1 MDVYPNHICFL
12 KQISSVYSTAM
23 LSELT
28 SEKNGQS
35 SASFV
40 ENEGLLNFP
49 HKLWK
54 IINECD
60 TDAIHWNNEGR
71 SILLDHVKFREQYL
85 DSKNSLFRTKKM
97 TSFLTQLS
105 VYGFHTVK
113 SYNKNLDCNLRNP
126 NVREYVNDKFQR
138 GREDLLSNVC
148 RKNTTSAKIRFQGK
162 QIKMEML
169 KEQTSG
175 KRKAGPWL
183 MACRVVHLFAYVPVC
198 FRRCNLFLN
207 VVVFCLAGT

>member
-23 LSELT
+23 LSEST

-40 ENEGLLNFP
+40 KNEDLLKFP

-60 TDAIHWNNEGR
+60 TDAIQWNNEGQ
-71 SILLDHVKFREQYL
+71 SILLDHVKFQEQYL
-85 DSKNSLFRTKKM
+85 DCKNSLFKTKKIA
-97 TSFLTQLS
+97 SFLRQLCA
-105 VYGFHTVK
+105 YGFHRVK
-113 SYNKNLDCNLRNP
+113 SYNKNLLCNLRNP
-126 NVREYVNDKFQR
+126 KRCEYVNDKFQR
-138 GREDLLSNVC
+138 GREDLLSIIC
-148 RKNTTSAKIRFQGK
+148 RKNTASSKIRFQSK
-162 QIKMEML
+162 QIKMELL
-169 KEQTSG
+169 KGQTSG

-183 MACRVVHLFAYVPVC
+183 IACRVVHLFAYVPVC
-198 FRRCNLFLN
+198 FRRYNLFLN
-207 VVVFCLAGT
+207 FVFCLAGT